1 MAGVG
6 WERLATQLGAGQAWV
21 RATFWSGG
29 SSLGTPRPWH
39 LVKPGLLGLWR
50 HGAEPW
56 HRTSPGFLVLPSF
69 RLGEFLPSS
78 CF

>member
-1 MAGVG
+1 MG
-6 WERLATQLGAGQAWV
+6 WWRLATQPGAGQAWV

-29 SSLGTPRPWH
+29 SSLDTPGPWH
-39 LVKPGLLGLWR
+39 LVELGLLGLWR

-56 HRTSPGFLVLPSF
+56 HGTLPGFLVLPLF